1 MATRSSKKWFVIRV
15 AVLSAVLVI
24 VALYAWRDRA
34 RRVARTEWNRT
45 LDVAL
50 IVVRDGAV
58 GAPALEALRS
68 ETRELE
74 AVLARQFARYRSAP
88 AQPFSFVTFG
98 PTELAEP
105 LPAAPGDG
113 FFAATKYAW
122 RLRNFTSD
130 VDARAGVPSRGF
142 DARIYLVVKPPSDRG
157 FVEGM
162 SEHGG
167 SVGVALAELDQSTV
181 GLSLF
186 VAAHE
191 LFHTLGATDRYDA
204 NGRTL
209 FPDGF
214 AEPEKSPP
222 FPQRYAE
229 LMARNRPLD
238 GEREVPPTSLGELWV
253 GAKTAAEVG
262 WAR

>member
-1 MATRSSKKWFVIRV
+1 MT
-15 AVLSAVLVI
+15 LLGAVLVI

-34 RRVARTEWNRT
+34 RRKERTEWKRT

-50 IVVRDGAV
+50 VIVRDGAV
-58 GAPALEALRS
+58 GDPAVEALRAQ
-68 ETRELE
+68 TRELE
-74 AVLARQFARYRSAP
+74 ATLAKQFARYRSDP
-88 AQPFSFVTFG
+88 ARPFSFVAYG
-98 PTELAEP
+98 PTELREP
-105 LPAAPGDG
+105 LPAPPPGDG
-113 FFAATKYAW
+113 FVAAAKYAW
-122 RLRNFTSD
+122 QLRSFTND
-130 VDARAGVPSRGF
+130 VDARASVPSRGF
-142 DARIYLVVKPPSDRG
+142 DARIYLVVRPPSDRG

-167 SVGVALAELDQSTV
+167 RIGVALAELDDSTV
-181 GLSLF
+181 DLSLF

-191 LFHTLGATDRYDA
+191 LFHTLGANDRYDA

-214 AEPEKSPP
+214 AEPDRSPP
-222 FPQRYAE
+222 VPQRYAE

-238 GEREVPPTSLGELWV
+238 AEREVPPTSLGELWV
-253 GAKTAAEVG
+253 GTKTATEVG

>member
-1 MATRSSKKWFVIRV
+1 MGPSSKKWFVIRV
-15 AVLSAVLVI
+15 TVLSAVLVI
-24 VALYAWRDRA
+24 VALYAWHDHA
-34 RRVARTEWNRT
+34 RRAARTEWKRT
-45 LDVAL
+45 LDVAI

-58 GAPALEALRS
+58 GAPALEALRAQS
-68 ETRELE
+68 RELE
-74 AVLARQFARYRSAP
+74 STLATQFARYQSAP
-88 AQPFSFVTFG
+88 ERPFSFVVYG
-98 PTELAEP
+98 PAELGEP
-105 LPAAPGDG
+105 LPAPPGDG
-113 FFAATKYAW
+113 IFAGAKYAW
-122 RLRNFTSD
+122 HLRKFTAD
-130 VDARAGVPSRGF
+130 IDGRAGVPSRGF

-167 SVGVALAELDQSTV
+167 RVGVALAELDESTV

-204 NGRTL
+204 SGHTV
-209 FPDGF
+209 FPDGL
-214 AEPEKSPP
+214 AEPDRSPP

-238 GEREVPPTSLGELWV
+238 AEREVPPASLGELWV
-253 GAKTAAEVG
+253 GKKTALEVG